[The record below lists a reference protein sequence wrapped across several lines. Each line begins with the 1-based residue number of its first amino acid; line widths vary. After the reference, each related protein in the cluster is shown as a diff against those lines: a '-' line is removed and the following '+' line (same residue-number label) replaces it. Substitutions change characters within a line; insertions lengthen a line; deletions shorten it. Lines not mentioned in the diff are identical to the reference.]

1 MHITTH
7 VLIANTLYKEITSQM
22 EIQLDYLH
30 FVYGN
35 IKPDINPGD
44 MDYPHYLEDSLEDV
58 ISYCEHITQTPM
70 SIKAMSVALGAVSH
84 FICDYYCLYHTEA
97 YKRKSIVGHTLYE
110 HFLELHFIK
119 KCIRRELIIND
130 EPLCESIEDTISKN
144 CAAYADEKHSLDKDI
159 HYAVNTTLCVLKRV
173 IELSDIQ
180 KRQVSDMEIAYD
192 FLEVGGSSL

>member
-44 MDYPHYLEDSLEDV
+44 MDYPHYLEDSLQDV
-58 ISYCEHITQTPM
+58 ISYCESITKTPM
-70 SIKAMSVALGAVSH
+70 SVKDMSVALGAISH
-84 FICDYYCLYHTEA
+84 FICDYYCLYHTEE

-119 KCIRRELIIND
+119 KCIKRELIISD
-130 EPLCESIEDTISKN
+130 EPLWETIEDTISQN
-144 CAAYADEKHSLDKDI
+144 YVAYGHEEHSMDKDI

-173 IELSDIQ
+173 IQLSAIQ
-180 KRQVSDMEIAYD
+180 RRQVSDMEIAYD